1 MEFER
6 FAWQLVP
13 EDDAARL
20 AAEAPIAGYR
30 PEPPIVEMRV
40 GERRNVLDL
49 RAIPIGHH
57 GETLRWTGHRVD
69 GTENPEVVYYDTRGL
84 VAVAPGVTRLALTP
98 GRRTAAGELGTVYVT
113 IRVVPA

>member
-1 MEFER
+1 MESER
-6 FAWQLVP
+6 LSWRLVP

-30 PEPPIVEMRV
+30 PEPKVVVMRV
-40 GERRNVLDL
+40 GERRNLLDV

-57 GETLRWTGHRVD
+57 GEALQWTSHRID
-69 GTENPEVVYYDTRGL
+69 GTENPEIAYYDTTGL
-84 VAVAPGVTRLALTP
+84 LAVAPGVTRLALTP
-98 GRRTAAGELGTVYVT
+98 GRRTAAGDLVTVYVT